1 MSRKILVRLLIL
13 VALIAVVWFVRSR
26 QKQAQLPVNQPA
38 TEQNSPKGSGH
49 TSGTSSKT
57 KVPDYALDVL
67 RYIRRNGEAPAGFN
81 GGREFE
87 NREKKL
93 PAKDAQNKRIRYSEW
108 DVHKKV
114 KGKSRGAERLVTGSD
129 HSAWYSKDHYKT
141 FMKIEE

>member
-1 MSRKILVRLLIL
+1 MSRKIIVRLLIL
-13 VALIAVVWFVRSR
+13 AALFAVVWFVRSR
-26 QKQAQLPVNQPA
+26 QQQAQLPVNQPT
-38 TEQNSPKGSGH
+38 TEQKPPKGSN
-49 TSGTSSKT
+49 TSGNSSHA
-57 KVPDYALDVL
+57 KVPGYALEVL
-67 RYIRRNGEAPAGFN
+67 RYIRRNGEAPAGFT

-108 DVHKKV
+108 DVHKKI

>member
-1 MSRKILVRLLIL
+1 MSRKIIARLLIL
-13 VALIAVVWFVRSR
+13 AALIAVMWFVRSR

-38 TEQNSPKGSGH
+38 TEQNLPKGSSN
-49 TSGTSSKT
+49 SGNSSHA

-67 RYIRRNGEAPAGFN
+67 RYIRRNGEAPAGFT
-81 GGREFE
+81 GGREFV

-108 DVHKKV
+108 DVHKKIQ
-114 KGKSRGAERLVTGSD
+114 GKNRGAERLVTGSD